1 MKLLIAADM
10 EGITGVTRIEQTQST
25 HPEYQ
30 RFRRLMT
37 ADVNAAIKGA
47 AETIEKSGAAVA
59 DILVA
64 DGHAAATNILIEEL
78 DPRAHLNSGSPSPF
92 AMLQGIDSGVD
103 AVFFIGYHA
112 RMGTAKAVLDHTWS
126 SANVFNVWL
135 NGKLVG
141 EVGLNSAVC
150 GHFGASVILVSGDQA
165 VSAEAQEFI
174 PGIETAIVKI
184 AAGRHSAECLPL
196 EATQT
201 IIREAAAR
209 AVERF
214 LTGKAP
220 LPVKT
225 TRPITVGLEFIYSDM
240 ADKAMWMP
248 GVTRAERVDGRRI
261 EIQAADMPTAY
272 RATRVAIALA
282 NR

>member
-10 EGITGVTRIEQTQST
+10 EGITGVTRIEHTQST
-25 HPEYQ
+25 HPEYL

-37 ADVNAAIKGA
+37 ADVNAAIRGA
-47 AETIEKSGAAVA
+47 AETIKKTGAGVM

-64 DGHAAATNILIEEL
+64 DGHAAASNILIEEL
-78 DPRAHLNSGSPSPF
+78 DPRAHLNSGAPSPF
-92 AMLQGIDSGVD
+92 AMLQGIHAGVD

-112 RMGTAKAVLDHTWS
+112 RMGTANAVLDHTWS
-126 SANVFNVWL
+126 SANVFNIWL

-150 GHFGASVILVSGDQA
+150 GHFGASVILVSGDQS

-184 AAGRHSAECLPL
+184 AAGRLSAECLPL

-201 IIREAAAR
+201 IIREASAR

-214 LTGKAP
+214 LAGKAP

-225 TRPITVGLEFIYSDM
+225 TRPINISIEFIYSDM
-240 ADKAMWMP
+240 ADKATWMP
-248 GVTRAERVDGRRI
+248 GVTRVDGRRV

-272 RATRVAIALA
+272 RAARAAIALA

>member
-10 EGITGVTRIEQTQST
+10 EGITGVTRIEHTQST
-25 HPEYQ
+25 HPEYL

-37 ADVNAAIKGA
+37 ADVNAAIAGA
-47 AETIEKSGAAVA
+47 ARYSEGTGNTVK

-64 DGHAAATNILIEEL
+64 DGHGGASNILIEEL

-92 AMLQGIDSGVD
+92 AMLQGIDSGID

-112 RMGTAKAVLDHTWS
+112 RMGTAYAILDHTWS
-126 SANVFNVWL
+126 SANVSNVWL

-165 VSAEAQEFI
+165 VSAEAQDFI

-184 AAGRHSAECLPL
+184 AAGRNSAECFPL

-214 LTGKAP
+214 LAGKAP

-225 TRPITVGLEFIYSDM
+225 TRPISVSLEFIYSDM
-240 ADKAMWMP
+240 ADKAVLMP
-248 GVTRAERVDGRRI
+248 GVTRVDGRRV
-261 EIQAADMPTAY
+261 EIQAADMPAAY
-272 RATRVAIALA
+272 RAARAAITLA

>member
-10 EGITGVTRIEQTQST
+10 EGITGVTRIEHTQSA

-47 AETIEKSGAAVA
+47 AAAGVE

-64 DGHAAATNILIEEL
+64 DGHGSASNILIEEL
-78 DPRAHLNSGSPSPF
+78 DPRAHLHSGAPSPF
-92 AMLQGIDSGVD
+92 AMLQGIESGID

-112 RMGTAKAVLDHTWS
+112 RMGTANAILDHTWS
-126 SANVFNVWL
+126 SANVSNIWL

-141 EVGLNSAVC
+141 EVGLNSALC
-150 GHFGASVILVSGDQA
+150 GHFGAPVILVSGDQS
-165 VSAEAQEFI
+165 VSAEAQDFV

-184 AAGRHSAECLPL
+184 AVGRHSAKCLPL
-196 EATQT
+196 EATQV
-201 IIREAAAR
+201 IIREAARR

-214 LTGKAP
+214 LAGIAP
-220 LPVKT
+220 QPVKIS
-225 TRPITVGLEFIYSDM
+225 RPISIGLEFIYSDM
-240 ADKAMWMP
+240 ADKAVLMP
-248 GVTRAERVDGRRI
+248 GVTRLDGRRI
-261 EIQAADMPTAY
+261 EIQAADMPGAY
-272 RATRVAIALA
+272 CATRAAIALA
-282 NR
+282 DR

>member
-10 EGITGVTRIEQTQST
+10 EGITGVTQIEHTLST

-37 ADVNAAIKGA
+37 ADVNAAIQGA
-47 AETIEKSGAAVA
+47 AAAGVE

-64 DGHAAATNILIEEL
+64 DGHGSATNILIEEL

-92 AMLQGIDSGVD
+92 AMLQGIDSGIE

-112 RMGTAKAVLDHTWS
+112 RMGTAYAILDHTWS

-150 GHFGASVILVSGDQA
+150 GHFGAPVILVSGDQA
-165 VSAEAQEFI
+165 VSAEAQDFI

-201 IIREAAAR
+201 IIREAARR

-214 LTGKAP
+214 LAGKAP

-225 TRPITVGLEFIYSDM
+225 TRPISVGLEFIYSDM
-240 ADKAMWMP
+240 ADKAVLMP
-248 GVTRAERVDGRRI
+248 GVTRVDGRRV
-261 EIQAADMPTAY
+261 EIQAVDMPGAY
-272 RATRVAIALA
+272 RATRAAITIA

>member
-10 EGITGVTRIEQTQST
+10 EGITGVTRIEHTQST

-37 ADVNAAIKGA
+37 ADVNAAIQGA
-47 AETIEKSGAAVA
+47 SAAGVG

-64 DGHAAATNILIEEL
+64 DGHAAGTNILIEEL
-78 DPRAHLNSGSPSPF
+78 DSRAHLHSGVPSPF

-112 RMGTAKAVLDHTWS
+112 RMGTAHAILDHTWS

-135 NGKLVG
+135 NGMLVG

-150 GHFGASVILVSGDQA
+150 GHFGAPVILVSGDQA
-165 VSAEAQEFI
+165 VCAEAQEFI
-174 PGIETAIVKI
+174 PGSETAIVKI
-184 AAGRHSAECLPL
+184 AAGRHSAECFPM

-214 LTGKAP
+214 LAATAP

-225 TRPITVGLEFIYSDM
+225 TRPINISLEFIYSDM
-240 ADKAMWMP
+240 ADKAMWLP
-248 GVTRAERVDGRRI
+248 GMTRAEQVDGRRI

-272 RATRVAIALA
+272 RTLRAAIALA
-282 NR
+282 DR

>member
-10 EGITGVTRIEQTQST
+10 EGITGVTRIEHTQST

-37 ADVNAAIKGA
+37 ADVNAAVQGA
-47 AETIEKSGAAVA
+47 AQTIEKAGTAAA

-64 DGHAAATNILIEEL
+64 DGHASATNILIEEL
-78 DPRAHLNSGSPSPF
+78 DPRVHLNSGSPSPF

-103 AVFFIGYHA
+103 AVFLIGYHA
-112 RMGTAKAVLDHTWS
+112 RMGTANAILDHTWS
-126 SANVFNVWL
+126 SANVFNLWL
-135 NGKLVG
+135 NGILVG

-184 AAGRHSAECLPL
+184 AAGRHAAECLPL

-214 LTGKAP
+214 LAGKAP

-225 TRPITVGLEFIYSDM
+225 TRPISVGLEFIYSDM

-248 GVTRAERVDGRRI
+248 GVTRVDGRRV
-261 EIQAADMPTAY
+261 EIQAADMPAAY
-272 RATRVAIALA
+272 RAVRAAIALA

>member
-10 EGITGVTRIEQTQST
+10 EGITGVTRIEHTQST

-37 ADVNAAIKGA
+37 ADVNAAIQGA
-47 AETIEKSGAAVA
+47 AAAGVEN
-59 DILVA
+59 ILVA
-64 DGHAAATNILIEEL
+64 DGHGYATNILIEEL
-78 DPRAHLNSGSPSPF
+78 DPRAHLHSGVPSPF
-92 AMLQGIDSGVD
+92 AMLQGIDSGVE

-112 RMGTAKAVLDHTWS
+112 RMGTANAILDHTWS
-126 SANVFNVWL
+126 SANVANVWL

-165 VSAEAQEFI
+165 VSAEAQDFI
-174 PGIETAIVKI
+174 PGIETAVVKI
-184 AAGRHSAECLPL
+184 AASRHSAECLPL

-201 IIREAAAR
+201 VIREAASR
-209 AVERF
+209 AVQRF
-214 LTGKAP
+214 LAGKAP

-225 TRPITVGLEFIYSDM
+225 IRPISVGLEFIYSDM
-240 ADKAMWMP
+240 ADKAVLMP
-248 GVTRAERVDGRRI
+248 GVTRVDGRRV
-261 EIQAADMPTAY
+261 EIQAVDMPSAY
-272 RATRVAIALA
+272 RTTRAAIALA
-282 NR
+282 DR

>member
-10 EGITGVTRIEQTQST
+10 EGITGVTRIEHTQST

-37 ADVNAAIKGA
+37 ADVNAAVQGA
-47 AETIEKSGAAVA
+47 SAAGV
-59 DILVA
+59 DNILVA
-64 DGHAAATNILIEEL
+64 DGHGAATNILIEEL
-78 DPRAHLNSGSPSPF
+78 DPRAHLHSGAPSPF
-92 AMLQGIDSGVD
+92 AMLQGIDTGID

-112 RMGTAKAVLDHTWS
+112 RMGTANAILDHTWS

-150 GHFGASVILVSGDQA
+150 GHFGAPVILVSGDQA

-184 AAGRHSAECLPL
+184 AAGRHSAECFPL

-201 IIREAAAR
+201 IIRETAGR

-214 LTGKAP
+214 LAGQGP
-220 LPVKT
+220 SPVKT
-225 TRPITVGLEFIYSDM
+225 TCPISVGLEFIYSDM
-240 ADKAMWMP
+240 ADKAMWLP
-248 GVTRAERVDGRRI
+248 GVTRTDGRRV
-261 EIQAADMPTAY
+261 EIQAVDMPTAY
-272 RATRVAIALA
+272 RAVRATIALA
-282 NR
+282 DR

>member
-10 EGITGVTRIEQTQST
+10 EGITGVTRIEHTQST

-37 ADVNAAIKGA
+37 ADVNAAIQGA
-47 AETIEKSGAAVA
+47 AAAGVE

-64 DGHAAATNILIEEL
+64 DGHGFATNILIEEL
-78 DPRAHLNSGSPSPF
+78 DPRAHLNAGSPSPF
-92 AMLQGIDSGVD
+92 AMLQGIDGGVD

-112 RMGTAKAVLDHTWS
+112 RMGTANAILDHTWS

-165 VSAEAQEFI
+165 VSAEAMDFI

-201 IIREAAAR
+201 IIREAAGR
-209 AVERF
+209 AIQCF
-214 LTGKAP
+214 LAGKAP

-225 TRPITVGLEFIYSDM
+225 TRPISVGLEFIYSDM

-248 GVTRAERVDGRRI
+248 GVTRVDGRRV
-261 EIQAADMPTAY
+261 EIQAADMPSAY
-272 RATRVAIALA
+272 RATRAAIALA
-282 NR
+282 DR

>member
-10 EGITGVTRIEQTQST
+10 EGITGVTRIEHTQST

-47 AETIEKSGAAVA
+47 AAAGVE

-64 DGHAAATNILIEEL
+64 DGHGAATNILIEEL

-92 AMLQGIDSGVD
+92 AMLQGIEAGID

-112 RMGTAKAVLDHTWS
+112 RMGTANAILDHTWS
-126 SANVFNVWL
+126 SANVSNVWL

-165 VSAEAQEFI
+165 VSAEAQDFI

-184 AAGRHSAECLPL
+184 ASGRHSAECFPL
-196 EATQT
+196 EATQA
-201 IIREAAAR
+201 IIREAAGR

-214 LTGKAP
+214 LAGKAP
-220 LPVKT
+220 MPVKT
-225 TRPITVGLEFIYSDM
+225 IRPVSIDLEFIYSDM
-240 ADKAMWMP
+240 ADKAVMMP
-248 GVTRAERVDGRRI
+248 SVTRVDGRRI
-261 EIQAADMPTAY
+261 EIHAADMPGAY
-272 RATRVAIALA
+272 RATRAAIALA
-282 NR
+282 DR

>member
-10 EGITGVTRIEQTQST
+10 EGITGVTRIEHTQST

-37 ADVNAAIKGA
+37 ADVNAAIQGA
-47 AETIEKSGAAVA
+47 AAAGVEE
-59 DILVA
+59 ILVA
-64 DGHAAATNILIEEL
+64 DGHGGASNILIEEL

-92 AMLQGIDSGVD
+92 AMLQGIDSGID

-112 RMGTAKAVLDHTWS
+112 RMGTANAILDHTWS

-135 NGKLVG
+135 NGKQVG

-165 VSAEAQEFI
+165 VSAEALDFI

-201 IIREAAAR
+201 IIRESAAR
-209 AVERF
+209 AIERF
-214 LTGKAP
+214 LAGTAP

-225 TRPITVGLEFIYSDM
+225 IRPISVDLEFIYSDM
-240 ADKAMWMP
+240 ADKAILMP
-248 GVTRAERVDGRRI
+248 GVTRVDGRRVS
-261 EIQAADMPTAY
+261 IQAADMPGAY
-272 RATRVAIALA
+272 RATRAAIVLA

>member
-10 EGITGVTRIEQTQST
+10 EGITGVTRIEHTQST

-37 ADVNAAIKGA
+37 ADVNAAIQGA
-47 AETIEKSGAAVA
+47 SSAGV
-59 DILVA
+59 DNILVA
-64 DGHAAATNILIEEL
+64 DGHAAAANILIEEL
-78 DPRAHLNSGSPSPF
+78 DPRAHLNSGAPSPF
-92 AMLQGIDSGVD
+92 AMLQGIDAGVD

-112 RMGTAKAVLDHTWS
+112 RMGTANAILDHTWS

-135 NGKLVG
+135 NGRLVG

-150 GHFGASVILVSGDQA
+150 GHFGAPVILVSGDQA
-165 VSAEAQEFI
+165 VCAEAQEFI

-214 LTGKAP
+214 LAGKAP

-225 TRPITVGLEFIYSDM
+225 TRPISVGLEFIYSDM
-240 ADKAMWMP
+240 ADKAMWLP
-248 GVTRAERVDGRRI
+248 GVTRAERVDGRRV

-272 RATRVAIALA
+272 RAARAAIALA
-282 NR
+282 DR

>member
-10 EGITGVTRIEQTQST
+10 EGITGVTRIEHTQST

-37 ADVNAAIKGA
+37 ADVNAAIQGA
-47 AETIEKSGAAVA
+47 SAAGVD

-78 DPRAHLNSGSPSPF
+78 DPRAHLHSGAPSPF
-92 AMLQGIDSGVD
+92 AMLQGIDTGVD

-112 RMGTAKAVLDHTWS
+112 RMGTANAILDHTWS
-126 SANVFNVWL
+126 SANVFNIWL

-150 GHFGASVILVSGDQA
+150 GHFGAPVILVSGDQA

-184 AAGRHSAECLPL
+184 AAGRHSAECFPL

-214 LTGKAP
+214 LAGTAP

-225 TRPITVGLEFIYSDM
+225 TRPINIGLEFIYSDM
-240 ADKAMWMP
+240 ADKAMWLP
-248 GVTRAERVDGRRI
+248 GITRAERVDGRRV

-272 RATRVAIALA
+272 RATRAAIALA
-282 NR
+282 DR

>member
-10 EGITGVTRIEQTQST
+10 EGITGVTRIEHTQSS

-37 ADVNAAIKGA
+37 ADVNAAIQGA
-47 AETIEKSGAAVA
+47 SAAGV
-59 DILVA
+59 DTILVA

-92 AMLQGIDSGVD
+92 AMLQGIDSGID
-103 AVFFIGYHA
+103 AVFLIGYHA

-126 SANVFNVWL
+126 SANVSNVWL

-165 VSAEAQEFI
+165 VSAEAQDFI
-174 PGIETAIVKI
+174 PGIETAVVKI
-184 AAGRHSAECLPL
+184 AAGRHSAECFPL

-214 LTGKAP
+214 LAGSGP

-225 TRPITVGLEFIYSDM
+225 TRPITVGLEFIYTDM
-240 ADKAMWMP
+240 ADKTAWLP
-248 GVTRAERVDGRRI
+248 GVTRLDGRRI
-261 EIQAADMPTAY
+261 EIQAADMPGAY
-272 RATRVAIALA
+272 RATRAAIALA
-282 NR
+282 DR